1 MKGIIFNID
10 VLVAVI
16 VAGIILFSI
25 SSLQTFPEYGIQS
38 NLYLSKLANDILIVM
53 DKSGAFDSLN
63 NDTIYNNLSS
73 IVPDTIAT
81 RLNIETFE
89 LDGDDFDKVNETIVS
104 YPQNS
109 VRDQMIATK
118 SIFLIFEDNQIRY
131 YNTVN
136 LEVWQR

>member
-16 VAGIILFSI
+16 VAGIILFSV
-25 SSLQTFPEYGIQS
+25 SSLQTFPESGIQS

-63 NDTIYNNLSS
+63 NDTIYGNLSS
-73 IVPDTIAT
+73 MVPDTIAT
-81 RLNIETFE
+81 RLKIETFE
-89 LDGDDFDKVNETIVS
+89 LVGADFQTVNETIVS

>member
-16 VAGIILFSI
+16 VAGIILFSV